1 MGRGIKATNM
11 PVTTRKPFPSPN
23 ASVKGGIASG
33 RKVPPKQRAIR
44 TIVIAEA
51 E

>member
-1 MGRGIKATNM
+1 MANNIPAI
-11 PVTTRKPFPSPN
+11 TRKPFPRPR
-23 ASVKGGIASG
+23 ASVKGGTASG
-33 RKVPPKQRAIR
+33 SKVPPKQRAIR